1 MSRTD
6 KTKPLWVRCAEHEP
20 RPVHD
25 HRYGPCDLPP
35 KPTRKSTGT
44 RCRWPFAWFDRTC
57 CSGPNGR
64 AAKREMGEMNRAEN
78 RRDRYA
84 ARLAARRAA
93 REGSAAADDID

>member
-6 KTKPLWVRCAEHEP
+6 KTKPVWVRFLEHGP

-35 KPTRKSTGT
+35 ALTREESGT
-44 RCRWPFAWFDRTC
+44 RCRWMPAIGQTC
-57 CSGPNGR
+57 CLGPNGR
-64 AAKREMGEMNRAEN
+64 AAKREMGDWRRAHN

-84 ARLAARRAA
+84 ARLEARRYATG
-93 REGSAAADDID
+93 ELDD